1 MVLADIY
8 SFPFANWLKGAFF
21 CYLSVGFSISKKVH
35 DSNEYLNGTSDFATS
50 IFTHSSACDGS
61 LTALSIL
68 GTRGDF
74 QRISFLM
81 KGYARGEGSGLGT
94 AAARVATVVHFQSQA
109 LELPHAGEDVAKRRK
124 KKNQSHVFWTYKR
137 IKAYPSILLSLHKDF
152 FRSYTLFCWAGAIVS
167 LHFWMLT
174 SENTMRL
181 ETCTSGPFQNSVAL
195 VFCFYRWNLK

>member
-1 MVLADIY
+1 MALVILPRASLHTLAPVMEVLLH
-8 SFPFANWLKGAFF
+8 FPSWGLVEIFRELAFWWRVMQEVKD
-21 CYLSVGFSISKKVH
+21 LA
-35 DSNEYLNGTSDFATS
+35 LALLRL
-50 IFTHSSACDGS
+50 GS
-61 LTALSIL
+61 LRWCTFSPKPWNFHML
-68 GTRGDF
+68 GK
-74 QRISFLM
+74 M
-81 KGYARGEGSGLGT
+81 WPKE
-94 AAARVATVVHFQSQA
+94 
-109 LELPHAGEDVAKRRK
+109 EK